1 MCGACDAQVHAA
13 AIFKSHER
21 VEVSK
26 APITSLDC
34 SEHKDENVRFFCYTC
49 SKPVCRD
56 CKDSILGKHSTHQ
69 LVALA
74 DAVNDMNDKINATIT
89 KALEVFQQYSV
100 ELGTLSQKASEQFAK
115 EAEFFAKREKA
126 FKSLSSS
133 ATREQENWSLID
145 ERFKS
150 DLDRLQ
156 TLKAQSNAVEY
167 FAVAEEC
174 KSRFESAVQRY
185 VNHSISVNASLTTLN
200 QSYSG
205 YGVALT
211 TDAKAV
217 KWEAVAAPAKALAIF
232 ESTILNADQQAQL
245 SAWYGKLSNAKL
257 LYRASRDGFTSSNF
271 HSRCDNQGATLTV
284 IRSTTAH
291 VFGGY
296 ASRPWDSSNRSYNAE
311 GSWLFTLT
319 QLPAA
324 KFPSKQG
331 NQQHMHPH
339 STYGPIFGQGHDLL
353 VYNNSNSN
361 QSSYSNLNG
370 SSYENLGRD
379 PETALN
385 GTRHF
390 QTAEIEVFQLQ

>member
-217 KWEAVAAPAKALAIF
+217 KWEAVAAPAKIF
-232 ESTILNADQQAQL
+232 ESAILNADQEAQL
-245 SAWYGKLSNAKL
+245 SAWYGKPMTAGL
-257 LYRASRDGFTSSNF
+257 LYRASRDGFGSSDF

-291 VFGGY
+291 VFGGH
-296 ASRPWDSSNRSYNAE
+296 ASLAWVSNSKWCNAE

-319 QLPAA
+319 QGSAA
-324 KFPSKQG
+324 KFLSKQG
-331 NQQHMHPH
+331 NQYHMHGGT
-339 STYGPIFGQGHDLL
+339 SYGPLFGQGHCLN
-353 VYNNSNSN
+353 VCSNSNSN
-361 QSSYSNLNG
+361 QSSYSNMTG
-370 SSYENLGRD
+370 DSYENLGRD
-379 PETALN
+379 PLTALCGSRN
-385 GTRHF
+385 F
-390 QTAEIEVFQLQ
+390 QTAEIEVFRIQ